1 MAARA
6 VLLITGCKLQQDNVC
21 QSARAR
27 RKKPKAIHQQSFV
40 CTLLS
45 LRTDWT
51 RSCGDIIINQTTP
64 GARVIWAIITFLPS
78 AGRYIY
84 VDSFPFCQSLLK
96 GHGLDSWITF
106 LLPNIIYPEINQGH
120 WVSEQTFSSEAHGMG
135 SSFAQWLSNPKCLKI
150 LKARRGSESGDRNF
164 LTLRMTVVLL
174 FFFFGFSLWNP
185 LTMCLFKLK
194 AESNVL

>member
-1 MAARA
+1 MAAGA

-84 VDSFPFCQSLLK
+84 VDSFPFCQTLLK
-96 GHGLDSWITF
+96 KDIDKYMFWPLEQLS
-106 LLPNIIYPEINQGH
+106 IYPILFTLSQIRATEPL
-120 WVSEQTFSSEAHGMG
+120 SKFL
-135 SSFAQWLSNPKCLKI
+135 AQRLVAWGCVLL
-150 LKARRGSESGDRNF
+150 RGSVTQNLSK
-164 LTLRMTVVLL
+164 
-174 FFFFGFSLWNP
+174 S
-185 LTMCLFKLK
+185 
-194 AESNVL
+194 

>member
-120 WVSEQTFSSEAHGMG
+120 WVSEQTLISEARGMG
-135 SSFAQWLSNPKCLKI
+135 LSFAQRLSYLESLKM
-150 LKARRGSESGDRNF
+150 LKAWGSW
-164 LTLRMTVVLL
+164 T
-174 FFFFGFSLWNP
+174 
-185 LTMCLFKLK
+185 CL
-194 AESNVL
+194 NCWIP